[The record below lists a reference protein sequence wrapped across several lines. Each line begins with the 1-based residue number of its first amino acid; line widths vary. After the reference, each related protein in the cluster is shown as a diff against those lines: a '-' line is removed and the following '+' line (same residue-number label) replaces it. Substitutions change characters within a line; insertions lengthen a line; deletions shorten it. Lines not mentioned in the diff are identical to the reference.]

1 MYKSNVSS
9 TQMWMWWFMT
19 IQHWYFPPLTTQSE
33 QSVSLT
39 LHLRWGCVCRQ
50 CLVWVVVVE
59 GAACPL
65 GVMMQSNAA
74 GEDSQQLYHTLSVQ
88 LDKNT
93 GHVKIKWSTSLM
105 TNTKLSSSHVCYSLW
120 SCSTLS
126 TNLSLLDYSPVSKSV
141 NESVSPTY
149 C

>member
-1 MYKSNVSS
+1 MVKHCIKLGLMSLTIQCVQYKSNVSS

-19 IQHWYFPPLTTQSE
+19 IQHWYFPPLTTQYE

-39 LHLRWGCVCRQ
+39 LHLRWGCVCLQ
-50 CLVWVVVVE
+50 CPVWVVVVG

-93 GHVKIKWSTSLM
+93 GHVKIKWSTSLI
-105 TNTKLSSSHVCYSLW
+105 TNAKLRYYHYHPMCVIVCCLAQ
-120 SCSTLS
+120 L
-126 TNLSLLDYSPVSKSV
+126 
-141 NESVSPTY
+141 
-149 C
+149 